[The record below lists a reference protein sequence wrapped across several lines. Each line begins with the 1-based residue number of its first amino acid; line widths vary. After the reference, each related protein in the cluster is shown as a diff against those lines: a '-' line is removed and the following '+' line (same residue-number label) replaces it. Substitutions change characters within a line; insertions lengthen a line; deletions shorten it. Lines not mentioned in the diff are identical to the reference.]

1 MSQAKE
7 KDKVKV
13 HYTGKLDDGTVFDSS
28 IDREPLEFQV
38 GENQVIPG
46 FDRGVIGMKIGESK
60 TLTIPP
66 EDAYGPVRDDMIVE
80 VKKDK
85 IPEDIDTAVGAK
97 LQIQQPNGQ
106 PVPVTVT
113 GATDDTVT
121 LDANHPLAGKTLIF
135 DVELVDKLYQD

>member
-1 MSQAKE
+1 MTPAQNGNT
-7 KDKVKV
+7 VKV

-135 DVELVDKLYQD
+135 DVELVEIG